1 MPKTAD
7 KRAKARR
14 AQRVTRA
21 HQTVLEHQP
30 VRRVRPAARRRKKSG
45 FSAAVSRVPLAS
57 TFFALVVVLG
67 IGWLLFANRSAWLP
81 KSPQAHHQPSC
92 NLKTH
97 VCDKPA
103 MTIDQSKLYIATIH
117 TARGDIVIQ
126 MNPKVAPQAVN
137 NFVYL
142 ARQHF
147 FDGLTFWRIEH
158 KGQPSQ
164 LNPGGA
170 ASTLDLIQGGDPK
183 GDGSGGPGYSLPNET
198 VVGDYVAGAV
208 AMAGSSASNGGTT
221 ISGSQF
227 FICTGNDSG
236 AIAKNYTIFGQV
248 TSGLNVAQNIQKNDK
263 MLSVTIAVQPQPT
276 PTATSAPTAT
286 ATATPGQ

>member
-7 KRAKARR
+7 KRARARR
-14 AQRVTRA
+14 AQRVTHA
-21 HQTVLEHQP
+21 HQTVLDHQP
-30 VRRVRPAARRRKKSG
+30 VRRIRPAARRRKKSG
-45 FSAAVSRVPLAS
+45 FSAAVSRFPLLS
-57 TFFALVVVLG
+57 FFFAAVVVAG
-67 IGWLLFANRSAWLP
+67 IGWLLVANRSVWLP

-117 TARGDIVIQ
+117 TARGDIVMQ

-142 ARQHF
+142 AKQHF

-158 KGQPSQ
+158 KGQPS
-164 LNPGGA
+164 PVSGTT
-170 ASTLDLIQGGDPK
+170 STLELIQGGDPK
-183 GDGSGGPGYSLPNET
+183 GDGSGGPGYSLPNENI
-198 VVGDYVAGAV
+198 VGDYVAGAV
-208 AMAGSSASNGGTT
+208 AMAGSNGANGGTT

-227 FICTGNDSG
+227 FICTGSDSG

-248 TSGLNVAQNIQKNDK
+248 TSGLTVAQSIQKNDK

-286 ATATPGQ
+286 ATPGR